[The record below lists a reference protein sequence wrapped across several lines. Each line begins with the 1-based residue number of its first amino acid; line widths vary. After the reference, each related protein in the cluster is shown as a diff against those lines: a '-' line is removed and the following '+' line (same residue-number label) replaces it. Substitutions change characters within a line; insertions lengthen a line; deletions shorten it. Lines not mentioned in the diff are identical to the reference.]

1 VDDSTFITRVRL
13 NNYKSIEKCDVHL
26 RPLLFL
32 VGPNGSG
39 KSNFLDA
46 LRFVADALDKT
57 LDHALRDRGG
67 IKEVRRRSGGHPNH
81 FTIKLNFKLSDGTV
95 GDYTFRIGAQPQGG
109 YEVQSEECKL
119 NKPTASFVP
128 HIGRSLSTNFRHPG
142 QSATDEG
149 RREGPRGALKA
160 RPKRRHPPHPDAIAQ
175 NHVGAACGHDAA
187 AVRAAPPHPFPES
200 SPTKVSK
207 PARQELRKNLRK
219 RPRRKF
225 SSTRLMS
232 RQLS

>member
-1 VDDSTFITRVRL
+1 MDDSTFITRVRL
-13 NNYKSIEKCDVHL
+13 SNYKSIEKCDVRL

-119 NKPTASFVP
+119 NKSTTLTPETFE
-128 HIGRSLSTNFRHPG
+128 LSPRPIAVTP
-142 QSATDEG
+142 QSS
-149 RREGPRGALKA
+149 RRVVTWVL
-160 RPKRRHPPHPDAIAQ
+160 
-175 NHVGAACGHDAA
+175 
-187 AVRAAPPHPFPES
+187 S
-200 SPTKVSK
+200 SP
-207 PARQELRKNLRK
+207 
-219 RPRRKF
+219 
-225 SSTRLMS
+225 M
-232 RQLS
+232 

>member
-13 NNYKSIEKCDVHL
+13 SNYKSIEKCDVRL

-119 NKPTASFVP
+119 NKSTTLTPETFE
-128 HIGRSLSTNFRHPG
+128 LSPRPIAVTP
-142 QSATDEG
+142 QSS
-149 RREGPRGALKA
+149 RRVVTWVL
-160 RPKRRHPPHPDAIAQ
+160 
-175 NHVGAACGHDAA
+175 
-187 AVRAAPPHPFPES
+187 S
-200 SPTKVSK
+200 SP
-207 PARQELRKNLRK
+207 
-219 RPRRKF
+219 
-225 SSTRLMS
+225 M
-232 RQLS
+232 